1 MATIQDIL
9 ERKGGKVFTIEP
21 GATALGAIEKM
32 NHNRIGSL
40 VVMDG
45 DQQVVGIFTERDVL
59 KRVAS
64 ADRRPGEILV
74 AEVMTG
80 DVACCA
86 PDADVDEVG
95 ALMKER
101 RIRHVPVCGD
111 EGTLVGIVSIGDI
124 NAHHASA
131 QAATIHFL
139 NDYIYGR
146 V

>member
-1 MATIQDIL
+1 MATVQDIL
-9 ERKGGKVFTIEP
+9 ERKGGKVLTIEP
-21 GATALGAIEKM
+21 SATALDAIEKM
-32 NHNRIGSL
+32 NHNRIGAL

-45 DQQVVGIFTERDVL
+45 DQVVGIFTERDVL
-59 KRVAS
+59 KRVANGE
-64 ADRRPGEILV
+64 RRPAEILV
-74 AEVMTG
+74 AEVMTA

-101 RIRHVPVCGD
+101 RIRHVPVCGG
-111 EGTLVGIVSIGDI
+111 EGCFVGIVSIGDI

>member
-1 MATIQDIL
+1 
-9 ERKGGKVFTIEP
+9 
-21 GATALGAIEKM
+21 
-32 NHNRIGSL
+32 
-40 VVMDG
+40 
-45 DQQVVGIFTERDVL
+45 
-59 KRVAS
+59 
-64 ADRRPGEILV
+64 
-74 AEVMTG
+74 MTG

-111 EGTLVGIVSIGDI
+111 EGNLIGLVSIGDI

>member
-1 MATIQDIL
+1 MATVQDIL
-9 ERKGGKVFTIEP
+9 ERKGGKVLTIEP
-21 GATALGAIEKM
+21 SATALDAIEKM
-32 NHNRIGSL
+32 NHNRIGAL

-45 DQQVVGIFTERDVL
+45 DQVVGIFTERDVL
-59 KRVAS
+59 KRVANGE
-64 ADRRPGEILV
+64 RRPGEILV
-74 AEVMTG
+74 AEVMTA
-80 DVACCA
+80 DVACCS

-101 RIRHVPVCGD
+101 RIRHVPVCGG
-111 EGTLVGIVSIGDI
+111 EGCLVGIVSIGDI

>member
-21 GATALGAIEKM
+21 SATALDAIEKM

-40 VVMDG
+40 VVMDA
-45 DQQVVGIFTERDVL
+45 DQVVGIFTERDVL
-59 KRVAS
+59 KRVAGCE
-64 ADRRPGEILV
+64 RRPGEILV

-111 EGTLVGIVSIGDI
+111 EGNLIGLVSIGDI

-139 NDYIYGR
+139 NDNIYGR

>member
-9 ERKGGKVFTIEP
+9 ERKGGKVVTIEP
-21 GATALGAIEKM
+21 GATALDAIEKM

-45 DQQVVGIFTERDVL
+45 DQVVGIFTERDVL

-74 AEVMTG
+74 TEVMTG

-86 PDADVDEVG
+86 TDADVDEVG

-111 EGTLVGIVSIGDI
+111 DGRLVGLISIGDI

>member
-1 MATIQDIL
+1 MATVQDIL

-21 GATALGAIEKM
+21 SATALDAIEKM
-32 NHNRIGSL
+32 NHHRIGSL
-40 VVMDG
+40 VVMDA
-45 DQQVVGIFTERDVL
+45 DQVAGIFTERDVL

-74 AEVMTG
+74 AEVMTA
-80 DVACCA
+80 DVACCS

-111 EGTLVGIVSIGDI
+111 DGQLVGIISIGDI

>member
-1 MATIQDIL
+1 MATVQDIL
-9 ERKGGKVFTIEP
+9 ERKGGKVFTIDP
-21 GATALGAIEKM
+21 SATALDAIEKM
-32 NHNRIGSL
+32 NHHRIGSL
-40 VVMDG
+40 VVMDAG
-45 DQQVVGIFTERDVL
+45 QVAGIFTERDVL
-59 KRVAS
+59 KRVAGS
-64 ADRRPGEILV
+64 DRRPGEILV

-101 RIRHVPVCGD
+101 RIRHAPVCGD
-111 EGTLVGIVSIGDI
+111 DGRLVGLISIGDI